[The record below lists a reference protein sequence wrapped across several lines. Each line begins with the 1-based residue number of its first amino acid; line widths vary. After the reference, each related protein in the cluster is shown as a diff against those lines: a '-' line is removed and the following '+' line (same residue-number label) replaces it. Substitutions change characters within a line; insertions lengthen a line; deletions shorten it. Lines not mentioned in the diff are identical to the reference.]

1 MSTVQEI
8 TSRAQFDELISQT
21 PHVVVQATAT
31 WCGPCKAITPL
42 YNKHAENLSIP
53 DKYTFA
59 RFDIDDVSDLAMELG
74 IRSVPAF
81 YFFENGDKANTVGGA
96 NPPALKKAVEEAGE
110 KAKGGDAPVSS
121 SGLSKI

>member
-1 MSTVQEI
+1 MSAVQDI
-8 TSRAQFDELISQT
+8 TSKAQFNELIANT

-42 YNKHAENLSIP
+42 YNKHAETLSIP

-59 RFDIDDVSDLAMELG
+59 RFDIDDVSDLSMELG

-81 YFFENGDKANTVGGA
+81 FFFENGDKANTVAGA
-96 NPPALKKAVEEAGE
+96 NPPALKKAVEEVSIKATGGE
-110 KAKGGDAPVSS
+110 LKTDEDF
-121 SGLSKI
+121 